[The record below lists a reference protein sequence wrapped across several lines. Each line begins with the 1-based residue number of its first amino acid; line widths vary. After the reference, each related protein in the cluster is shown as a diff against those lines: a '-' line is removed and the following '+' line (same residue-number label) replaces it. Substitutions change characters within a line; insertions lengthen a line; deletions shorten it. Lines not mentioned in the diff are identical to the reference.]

1 MQSWSADFRPMG
13 AFGERKRFI
22 DENPSTKTANGTKPP
37 YRDESRFEIRLSKV
51 KTQKNESGLN
61 DGNQILRK
69 LIQLNDIFT

>member
-1 MQSWSADFRPMG
+1 MR

-22 DENPSTKTANGTKPP
+22 AENPPTETANRTKPP

-51 KTQKNESGLN
+51 KTKKNESGLN
-61 DGNQILRK
+61 DGNVFFRSAGQILRK